1 MEQGLCGRE
10 DREGGQVAAHGVG
23 LQKLTQHCKQLR

>member
-10 DREGGQVAAHGVG
+10 DREGGQVADSWCSAAETNTM
-23 LQKLTQHCKQLR
+23 L